1 MSAPPR
7 WCALWAVV
15 DGRLLALETMRPM
28 RFGSLGSPEELGLL
42 DERTALLDVLPLRD
56 DDDGLVL
63 SESTTYR
70 TQDIVVRSFL
80 ITVGL
85 ISW

>member
-15 DGRLLALETMRPM
+15 DGRLLALETMRPL

-63 SESTTYR
+63 SESTTLDGIR
-70 TQDIVVRSFL
+70 DSRRLLCLVCSL
-80 ITVGL
+80 L
-85 ISW
+85 

>member
-1 MSAPPR
+1 
-7 WCALWAVV
+7 
-15 DGRLLALETMRPM
+15 
-28 RFGSLGSPEELGLL
+28 LL

-63 SESTTYR
+63 SESTAYR
-70 TQDIVVRSFL
+70 TQDIVVRSSL

>member
-1 MSAPPR
+1 
-7 WCALWAVV
+7 
-15 DGRLLALETMRPM
+15 M

-42 DERTALLDVLPLRD
+42 DERTALLDVLPLRN

>member
-1 MSAPPR
+1 
-7 WCALWAVV
+7 VV

-42 DERTALLDVLPLRD
+42 DERMALLDVLPLRD

-63 SESTTYR
+63 SESTAALDGIR
-70 TQDIVVRSFL
+70 DSRRLLCLVCSL
-80 ITVGL
+80 L
-85 ISW
+85 

>member
-1 MSAPPR
+1 
-7 WCALWAVV
+7 
-15 DGRLLALETMRPM
+15 MRPL

-42 DERTALLDVLPLRD
+42 DERTALLDVLPLRN